1 MTDDIMAALARI
13 EEQNRQIIA
22 MLTGMPHV
30 GGYAP
35 NQPQPYVVGYTH
47 VTPANQCSYCG
58 AYYGLDG
65 HLCPVGY
72 PNR

>member
-30 GGYAP
+30 GGIATLQW
-35 NQPQPYVVGYTH
+35 NQW
-47 VTPANQCSYCG
+47 NQCPHCG

-65 HLCPVGY
+65 HLCPLGY